1 VQATVPPREKA
12 AIAAFDLEFP
22 LRAESI
28 DLAALISHNTA
39 TQGSASM
46 EKVSEIFKAEIVNF
60 VAVLE
65 GERLLGMCSRQETAT
80 LLGGR
85 YGFSLWARKP
95 IREHLCQQETR
106 IKVATPIGDVLRAVF
121 ARPDENFY
129 DDVLLVDENGRF
141 LGFIATETLFKVQNA
156 LLLTNI
162 RDLEERDREI
172 RHKNTQMETDLRM
185 ATELQQALMP
195 GTYPRFPAGLGNNT
209 TDLHF
214 YHRYLPASMMGG
226 DFFHIARLSD
236 NAASICICDVM
247 GHGVRAALVTA
258 MLRALIET
266 HVGDAVDPGRFLTE
280 LNSEFTE
287 IMKQTGTLVFATMLY
302 CVINRRQRDAHFG
315 RAGHPAPLH
324 ARRSVGEVQA
334 ATDESSAGPALG
346 IFPNAQFKTTGTI
359 LVPGDFL
366 LLFTDGIIEVD
377 SSGGREFGMDGL
389 LQSVRS
395 NLELPCDIVLDGIIQ
410 DVYTFAGSTALM
422 DDVCL
427 VVAEL

>member
-1 VQATVPPREKA
+1 MLVHTMVPPREKA
-12 AIAAFDLEFP
+12 PASFGLDFP

-39 TQGSASM
+39 TQGTASM
-46 EKVSEIFKAEIVNF
+46 EKVSEIFKSEIVNF

-65 GERLLGMCSRQETAT
+65 DERLLGMCSRQGTTT

-95 IREHLCQQETR
+95 IREHLCKQETR
-106 IKVATPIGDVLRAVF
+106 IKVATPIADVLRAVF

-129 DDVLLVDENGRF
+129 DDVLLVDENAGF

-162 RDLEERDREI
+162 RELEERDREI

-195 GTYPRFPAGLGNNT
+195 STYPRFPAGLGNKAT
-209 TDLHF
+209 ELHF
-214 YHRYLPASMMGG
+214 YHRYLPANMMGG

-236 NAASICICDVM
+236 DAAGICICDVM

-266 HVGDAVDPGRFLTE
+266 HAGKAADPGRFLTE

-302 CVINRRQRDAHFG
+302 CVINLRQREAHFG

-334 ATDESSAGPALG
+334 AGESSAGPALG
-346 IFPNAQFKTTGTI
+346 IFPNAHFKTTETMF
-359 LVPGDFL
+359 VPGDFL

-377 SSGGREFGMDGL
+377 ASGGREFGMDGL

-395 NLELPCDIVLDGIIQ
+395 NLEQPCDSVLDGVIQ
-410 DVYTFAGSTALM
+410 DVYAFADSTALT

-427 VVAEL
+427 VVVEL